1 VSVGVTGVG
10 GGTVAAGVSV
20 GAGFSPAG
28 GSDCGATISV
38 GLAGAHP
45 AASRKV
51 IISRME
57 TIFGKGDMVDSPQ
70 MMVQVSPIKIS
81 NKFKDF
87 MKFRLLARQDDICCC
102 S

>member
-1 VSVGVTGVG
+1 MLTPSSVVNVTFSKGTSGVAVGGIEVGVGVSVGVTGVG

-20 GAGFSPAG
+20 GAGSSPAG

-38 GLAGAHP
+38 GLAGAQP
-45 AASRKV
+45 AASRKA

-70 MMVQVSPIKIS
+70 RMI
-81 NKFKDF
+81 
-87 MKFRLLARQDDICCC
+87 
-102 S
+102 